1 MKLPKN
7 QEPLEPKAPET
18 LQKLK
23 WLRLYGWRHKWYV
36 LIGIVLIGIT
46 FLNFG
51 VLKRLAGF
59 TSFHNHLST
68 EESVPKKKKFLTTHE
83 TPNEI
88 LNILGDYPSPDD
100 RRREAYALFIDRWLQ
115 EPWVGTVCSTPERT
129 EDQEGWSFRLMT
141 YSKSGKGSSLNIVDT
156 KQDAS
161 SLREGMQIRVT
172 GRITGDLILGLSL
185 KEATFEVVQLSTEE
199 SIPQKKIFLTTH
211 ERPDQI
217 IEVLDQY
224 SGSDRK
230 KKASD
235 LYIGRWLQEPWI
247 GIVSRNPEKFED
259 GDEW

>member
-1 MKLPKN
+1 M
-7 QEPLEPKAPET
+7 
-18 LQKLK
+18 
-23 WLRLYGWRHKWYV
+23 
-36 LIGIVLIGIT
+36 
-46 FLNFG
+46 
-51 VLKRLAGF
+51 AGF